1 MPDMNVPTIDLNK
14 AAEDLADALKEGAYI
29 VVGLGVLGFQ
39 RAQVQRVELT
49 KQFEAQTE
57 QMKTLA
63 GSVGGAVESFLE
75 SAREQVDAARAQ
87 MPDQLGEL
95 AKSWERTVA
104 PVRDRLSESLGA
116 EIPGSVLTGPF
127 EATRAQLAEIA
138 KVVDGR
144 VAPVRHQLDEQVDRL
159 QQRLPAGARDVV
171 ELFRAGAAAQERAF
185 RSVVGLN

>member
-75 SAREQVDAARAQ
+75 SAA
-87 MPDQLGEL
+87 
-95 AKSWERTVA
+95 
-104 PVRDRLSESLGA
+104 
-116 EIPGSVLTGPF
+116 
-127 EATRAQLAEIA
+127 
-138 KVVDGR
+138 
-144 VAPVRHQLDEQVDRL
+144 
-159 QQRLPAGARDVV
+159 
-171 ELFRAGAAAQERAF
+171 
-185 RSVVGLN
+185 